1 MNARSWC
8 WTDMARQLAPAL
20 SSSRAASSGKPPVM
34 MRILVVA
41 IFGALLA
48 SCSGSNRLEE
58 DVVPAWANTPPRR
71 PATQYA
77 APKNYS
83 EGRGTLAA
91 EPRGAPEAEP
101 QGAKK
106 PEGQSPA
113 EE

>member
-1 MNARSWC
+1 
-8 WTDMARQLAPAL
+8 MARQLAPAL
-20 SSSRAASSGKPPVM
+20 SSSRAAFSGTPPVM
-34 MRILVVA
+34 MRIFVVA

-48 SCSGSNRLEE
+48 SCSGSNRLE
-58 DVVPAWANTPPRR
+58 DIVPAWANTPPRR

-77 APKNYS
+77 ALKNHL

-91 EPRGAPEAEP
+91 EPRGTPEAEP

-106 PEGQSPA
+106 TEGQSPA

>member
-1 MNARSWC
+1 
-8 WTDMARQLAPAL
+8 MARQLTPAL

-34 MRILVVA
+34 MRILVVP

-48 SCSGSNRLEE
+48 SCSGSNRLE
-58 DVVPAWANTPPRR
+58 DIVPAWANTPPRR

-77 APKNYS
+77 APKNHS

-91 EPRGAPEAEP
+91 EPRGTHAANP

-106 PEGQSPA
+106 PQAQSPA
-113 EE
+113 DE

>member
-8 WTDMARQLAPAL
+8 WTDLASQLAPAL

-41 IFGALLA
+41 IFGAMLA
-48 SCSGSNRLEE
+48 SCSGTNRFE
-58 DVVPAWANTPPRR
+58 DIVPGGATTPPGGR
-71 PATQYA
+71 PTQYA
-77 APKNYS
+77 APKNHS
-83 EGRGTLAA
+83 EGRGTRGGK
-91 EPRGAPEAEP
+91 PRGTPGAEP

>member
-1 MNARSWC
+1 
-8 WTDMARQLAPAL
+8 
-20 SSSRAASSGKPPVM
+20 M

-48 SCSGSNRLEE
+48 SCSGSNRLE
-58 DVVPAWANTPPRR
+58 DIVPAWANTPPRR

-77 APKNYS
+77 APKNHS

-91 EPRGAPEAEP
+91 EPRGTLAAEPRGTPAAEP
-101 QGAKK
+101 QGASKAQ
-106 PEGQSPA
+106 GQSPA

>member
-1 MNARSWC
+1 
-8 WTDMARQLAPAL
+8 
-20 SSSRAASSGKPPVM
+20 M

-41 IFGALLA
+41 IFGAMLA
-48 SCSGSNRLEE
+48 SCSGSNRVE
-58 DVVPAWANTPPRR
+58 DIVPAWANTPPRR

-77 APKNYS
+77 APKNHS

-91 EPRGAPEAEP
+91 EPRGTPEAEP